1 MNTPGARGKTTGPI
15 DVAELIDNRGIGAL
29 QISTFAICL
38 LCLIMDGF
46 DVQALGYV
54 APEIVRG
61 WKIANAA
68 LGPVFGAGN
77 FGVLVGSL
85 AFSMLA
91 DRVGRRPVL
100 IGATLFFG
108 AMTILTARAGS
119 VRELLVLRFVA
130 GIGLGCIIPNATALV
145 GEYSPRRLRGAVM
158 MIIGGV
164 GFTGGAAM
172 GGFIAAALIPAFG
185 WRSVLYFGGVV
196 PLAIALAMF
205 LWLPESLQFLVLR
218 RHGRAEVGR
227 WISRI
232 DPTLGI
238 GPSTE
243 YVVPE
248 ENKSGVPVVHLFRE
262 GRGAVTILLWIVN
275 FMNLLNLYFLA
286 SWMPTV
292 VRDAGHSAST
302 AVLAGTVLQVGG
314 TIGTVGLAWLIARL
328 GFVDVLVTSF
338 GLACLAIGAIGQPG
352 LSIGTLFVL
361 VSIAGWCVVGGQPGI
376 NALAGTFYPT
386 YLRSTGVGW
395 GLGIGRAGAIVGPV
409 LGGQFMALKWST
421 RDIFLAAAVPALI
434 STVAVWS
441 LRFTRLKSLAAR
453 GESRA
458 SHRDERGAPPARRDD

>member
-1 MNTPGARGKTTGPI
+1 
-15 DVAELIDNRGIGAL
+15 
-29 QISTFAICL
+29 
-38 LCLIMDGF
+38 
-46 DVQALGYV
+46 
-54 APEIVRG
+54 
-61 WKIANAA
+61 
-68 LGPVFGAGN
+68 
-77 FGVLVGSL
+77 VL
-85 AFSMLA
+85 
-91 DRVGRRPVL
+91 D
-100 IGATLFFG
+100 
-108 AMTILTARAGS
+108 
-119 VRELLVLRFVA
+119 
-130 GIGLGCIIPNATALV
+130 
-145 GEYSPRRLRGAVM
+145 
-158 MIIGGV
+158 
-164 GFTGGAAM
+164 
-172 GGFIAAALIPAFG
+172 
-185 WRSVLYFGGVV
+185 FGGEV
-196 PLAIALAMF
+196 PLAIALTMF

-218 RHGRAEVGR
+218 RRGRAQVGR
-227 WISRI
+227 WLSRI
-232 DPTLGI
+232 DPTIAI

-338 GLACLAIGAIGQPG
+338 GVACLAIGTIGQPG
-352 LSIGTLFVL
+352 LSLGTLFVL
-361 VSIAGWCVVGGQPGI
+361 VFIAGWCVVGGQPGI
-376 NALAGTFYPT
+376 NALAGTYYPT

-395 GLGIGRAGAIVGPV
+395 GLGIGRAGAIVGPM

-441 LRFTRLKSLAAR
+441 LRLTRLKSQGSTL
-453 GESRA
+453 S
-458 SHRDERGAPPARRDD
+458 